1 MPSPF
6 PGMNPWLEHPLVWHG
21 FHHLYLS
28 RLCRQIASQ
37 ISPRYVVDV
46 DDNVYINNEDEERVG
61 WFRPDLGVR
70 RTDEQRPACGTAV
83 AQIEAP
89 VYLELPRENE
99 ERLPYLRITDADGQ
113 YLVTVVELLS
123 PTNKRPGDNR
133 TSYLNKRRTIL
144 AADVNLVEIDFLRAH
159 PPMPTSAR
167 PPCAY
172 SVLVVRAERQ
182 SRAGFWPIGLRD
194 PLPIIPI
201 PLKSEDV
208 PARVDLRAALDEAYE
223 DAAYQYRL
231 YKRDPEPPL
240 SPEDDVWARG
250 LLPTTS

>member
-1 MPSPF
+1 
-6 PGMNPWLEHPLVWHG
+6 MNPWLEHPLAWHG

-28 RLCRQIASQ
+28 RLCHRIASQ
-37 ISPRYVVDV
+37 IAPRYIINV

-70 RTDEQRPACGTAV
+70 RTEEPRSSGGSAL
-83 AQIEAP
+83 AQVEAP
-89 VYLELPRENE
+89 VYLELPRENV
-99 ERLPYLRITDADGQ
+99 ERLPYLRIMDADGQ

-123 PTNKRPGDNR
+123 PTNNRPGDNR

-144 AADVNLVEIDFLRAH
+144 GADVNLVEIDFLRAH
-159 PPMPTSAR
+159 PPMPMNGR

-172 SVLVVRAERQ
+172 SVLVVRAWWG

-201 PLKSEDV
+201 PLKPSDAD
-208 PARVDLRAALDEAYE
+208 ARVDLRAALDEAYE

-231 YKRDPEPPL
+231 YKREPEPPL
-240 SPEDDVWARG
+240 APEDDAWARG
-250 LLPTTS
+250 LLPAAT